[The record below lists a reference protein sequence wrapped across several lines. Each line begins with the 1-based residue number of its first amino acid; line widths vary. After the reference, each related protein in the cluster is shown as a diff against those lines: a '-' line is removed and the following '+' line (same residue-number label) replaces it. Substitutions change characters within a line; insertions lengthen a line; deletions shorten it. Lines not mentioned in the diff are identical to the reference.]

1 MFTGLVNVFPL
12 SILLLKERTTIQ
24 NNEILVIYGIF
35 MSYMKKN
42 ENCFCILHFFDKNL
56 IEKQALAM
64 EI

>member
-1 MFTGLVNVFPL
+1 MFTGLVNVF
-12 SILLLKERTTIQ
+12 TIQ

-35 MSYMKKN
+35 MSYMKKMKIA
-42 ENCFCILHFFDKNL
+42 FVSFTFFDKNL